1 MEFGNKLETI
11 GGGAFWGCISLR
23 QLNFPSIRTVEQDA
37 FYGCTSLV
45 DVEFGEELETIEYYA
60 FDNCSSLRRIA
71 IPLNDNML
79 TFSYEH
85 ERNSQFDGCGK
96 LTTEQL
102 TSLGRSTKPFPI

>member
-1 MEFGNKLETI
+1 MRHLNIPSVRTI
-11 GGGAFWGCISLR
+11 EAYAFS
-23 QLNFPSIRTVEQDA
+23 D
-37 FYGCTSLV
+37 CTSLV

-60 FDNCSSLRRIA
+60 FGNCSSLRRIA

-102 TSLGRSTKPFPI
+102 TSLGRFTKQPFPI